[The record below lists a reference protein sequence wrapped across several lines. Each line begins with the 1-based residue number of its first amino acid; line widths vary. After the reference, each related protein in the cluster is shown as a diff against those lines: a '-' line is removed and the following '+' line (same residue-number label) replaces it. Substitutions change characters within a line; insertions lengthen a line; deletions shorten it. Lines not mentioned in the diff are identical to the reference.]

1 MAALTLENEQTLEG
15 GLRLGFSAS
24 RKFNLVIPRPNLHYL
39 CCSCMA
45 RNRKTDL
52 PTRGGNGAREVPSLS
67 VLSLGWSNGEWRRG
81 WPFVSCVRQAVR
93 PWGNSLARRGGYPDS
108 VLAVW
113 KRNLCEV
120 KGSWY
125 LHCAGFKRHV
135 QHNLKQA

>member
-52 PTRGGNGAREVPSLS
+52 PTRGVGVKEVSPLSPFEATDVPTGSGGAGGRSCRASGRQFAHGETASQEEEDILIRCWLS
-67 VLSLGWSNGEWRRG
+67 GKEI
-81 WPFVSCVRQAVR
+81 FVRLRDHALIISA
-93 PWGNSLARRGGYPDS
+93 
-108 VLAVW
+108 
-113 KRNLCEV
+113 LC
-120 KGSWY
+120 W
-125 LHCAGFKRHV
+125 V
-135 QHNLKQA
+135 QTTCQT